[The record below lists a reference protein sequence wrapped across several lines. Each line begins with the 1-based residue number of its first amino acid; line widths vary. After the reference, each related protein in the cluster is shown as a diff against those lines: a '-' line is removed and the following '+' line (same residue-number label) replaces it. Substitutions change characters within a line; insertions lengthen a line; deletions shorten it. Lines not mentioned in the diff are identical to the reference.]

1 MAITLEDLQATVA
14 DDIDYNVIDETR
26 RNSLLLDSLQFDQ
39 AVTPGTAGGTLTY
52 GYTRL
57 DARRAADTRQ
67 ENHEYPAREAK
78 KKRQTV
84 DLIPVGARFNIDR
97 VYARIGAVDE
107 TAFQMSEANKASIA
121 KIQDQFI
128 NGVAADF
135 TEDVPE
141 IGGLDAAV
149 TGTTTESFATGTT
162 PWDFSNITTKEQ
174 ALQFRQAFRA
184 WLRKLDGAPTMFITG
199 DEGQGL
205 LEMIGDWT
213 TYYTETTD
221 DLDRNIARFGNTPVV
236 NPGVKDGSNDPI
248 VGIDDDGVTSIYA
261 VRLGLDSVHG
271 VTTAGSPLLQTW
283 LPDFERAGAVKPG
296 EVEYGPLALA
306 YKKTRGIGAFRVKVA
321 A

>member
-1 MAITLEDLQATVA
+1 MAITLADLQATVA

-26 RNSLLLDSLQFDQ
+26 RNSLLLDALQFDQ

-52 GYTRL
+52 GYTRQES
-57 DARRAADTRQ
+57 RRAADTRQ
-67 ENHEYPAREAK
+67 ENHEYPAREATK
-78 KKRQTV
+78 SRETV

-97 VYARIGAVDE
+97 VYARLGAVDE

-149 TGTTTESFATGTT
+149 TGTTTESFSAGTA

-174 ALQFRQAFRA
+174 ALAVRRAMRA
-184 WLRKLDGAPTMFITG
+184 WLRKMDGTPTMLITG
-199 DEGQGL
+199 DEGAGF
-205 LEMIGDWT
+205 LEGIGDWT
-213 TYYTETTD
+213 GFYTETTD
-221 DLDRNIARFGNTPVV
+221 DLDRNVGRFGNTPVV
-236 NPGVKDGSNDPI
+236 NPGVKDGSNDQI
-248 VGIDDDGVTSIYA
+248 VGTDDDGVTTIYA

-271 VTTAGSPLLQTW
+271 VTTAGGGLLQTW
-283 LPDFERAGAVKPG
+283 LPDFTRAGAVKPG

-306 YKKTRGIGAFRVKVA
+306 FKRTRGIGAFRVKVA